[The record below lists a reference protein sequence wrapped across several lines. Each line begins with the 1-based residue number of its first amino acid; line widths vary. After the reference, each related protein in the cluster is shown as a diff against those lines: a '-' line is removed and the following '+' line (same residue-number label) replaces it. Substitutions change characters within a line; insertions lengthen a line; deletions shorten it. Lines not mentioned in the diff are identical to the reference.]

1 MLQVL
6 LFRYVCY
13 MKTILVLTDFTI
25 RAGAAAR
32 FALQL
37 AIKNKANLLL
47 CNVIEQNPRFANTGD
62 ITDVQR
68 ELKKDSLADL
78 EETASRLKKLIPE
91 GESFTPQIDYIVTF
105 GILSITTEKIIS
117 ERKVDIVVMATHQT
131 SVFTR
136 FSSRSHIYKLIDNIS
151 CPTLLIP
158 EDFPYQEI
166 YTIGY
171 ATDLTFDNT
180 KTIDYLTKIAAPLH
194 AAIAINYISP
204 VEFPTTP
211 SEQEKGFSLSFH
223 QNKDHPFIS
232 YNNIK
237 ADNIRDG
244 IINLSSSKTINLLAL
259 VHKHYSFVE
268 ELFHRSLSK
277 QMAGCSRI
285 PLLIL
290 PDSFCRNNTDW
301 KNDLLNDYQ
310 YQSAMIVS

>member
-1 MLQVL
+1 
-6 LFRYVCY
+6 
-13 MKTILVLTDFTI
+13 MKTILVLTNFTI

-37 AIKNKANLLL
+37 AIKSQANLVL
-47 CNVIEQNPRFANTGD
+47 CNVIEPNSRFFYDTGY
-62 ITDVQR
+62 ITDTQR

-78 EETASRLKKLIPE
+78 EETANRLKKMIPM
-91 GESFTPQIDYIVTF
+91 GEAFTPQIDYIVPF
-105 GILSITTEKIIS
+105 GILTVIIEKIIS
-117 ERKVDIVVMATHQT
+117 ERKVDIVVMATHRAN
-131 SVFTR
+131 VFTR
-136 FSSRSHIYKLIDNIS
+136 FLSQRHIYKLIDNFS
-151 CPTLLIP
+151 CPALLIP
-158 EDFPYQEI
+158 EGFPYQEI
-166 YTIGY
+166 CGIGY

-180 KTIDYLTKIAAPLH
+180 KTIDYLTKMAAPLH

-204 VEFPTTP
+204 VGFPTTP
-211 SEQEKGFSLSFH
+211 SERENGFSLIFH
-223 QNKDHPFIS
+223 QNQDHPLIS

-244 IINLSSSKTINLLAL
+244 ILNVSSSKTINVLAL

-268 ELFHRSLSK
+268 GLFHRSISK

-290 PDSFCRNNTDW
+290 PDSFCRNITDW
-301 KNDLLNDYQ
+301 ENDLLNDYQ